1 MLKTFIAIITSRLFW
16 GALIVAALCLLIWIM
31 GPFIAIG
38 DLHPLMT
45 ETQRQIAITA
55 LISLWLLLRL
65 LPFLYQVWV
74 NGRLRHRL
82 HHVSNVVTPTTR
94 SAAQSLTDSFKQAA
108 ILIKR
113 GLRLNG
119 ERLTTRLGKLYL
131 YHLPWYLVLGTQGCG
146 KDKALLNS
154 GLDFYHTTYP
164 SQFAFPET
172 SAESHCSWYFTF
184 QGVILSPA
192 GEYLKEGNPLWQILL
207 KLLKRYRPRQP
218 VNAVILAISV
228 QDLLQQDNDAQYHQ
242 ALLLRKRLMDLRLQL
257 KIDFPIY
264 VMITKTD
271 LLPGFSSYFSHFYG
285 EELDQVWG
293 FTFPWQQEL
302 HSHTDLQQMLDEQ
315 YNHLQQRL
323 DAALAETL
331 FTQQDIVQREQSF
344 AFPQAFATL
353 RPVLMRY
360 LSIIFST
367 SGFDRPWLPHGLYFT
382 SANQKQGES
391 WHNNGV
397 MQNNL
402 FDYSYALSSV
412 SNCDSKVTSRT
423 ARSYFLRELFQKVIL
438 AESGLAGINRM
449 YALRQRFALLIG
461 CSLLLSLMA
470 VICVLLLT
478 SYHNNNDYLAQITTR
493 LPVLERQ
500 GQALSQPSTR
510 DLPHVIQYLTQL
522 QSLTT
527 NHQIDSDSPP
537 LVYGMGLYRGP
548 QLNSTSYPVYQHAL
562 KNLLLPLVTQ
572 QVESI
577 LRQQTDG
584 DSNKSTYEA
593 LKAYQMLFQ
602 PQYYDGKFLTAWL
615 MLDLSHIPGGEKLDE
630 TQRKALQRHLYQL
643 LNQKQPVGSQHK
655 DQQLIQEAI
664 KNIMRST
671 FSQRVYTSIKKRLI
685 NNGRFK
691 SVNLIDLAG
700 SQAELVLKRKSALPD
715 TAAIPGFFTPD
726 GYWHGLIAQ
735 VDDTVKA
742 LHDTDRWVLNIP
754 SQVQEKPDAAYQV
767 RQLYISDFMLEW
779 DTFLNDIALIPA
791 NNLNQRINNVRILS
805 GAHSPLRNLL
815 INTSH
820 IVALSP
826 PEDNGKLAQLGQQ
839 LNDEATRKLQN
850 LFPAVSPPPAL
861 PSPEQIVRNHYRDLL
876 DLARPQ
882 GDHSDTIAF
891 DDLFK
896 KLGNL
901 YRYLTALQENGES
914 AASSSDT
921 ILTQLQADAG
931 RLPVPFRSMIM
942 DMTQGAKGDTQQQA
956 VSRIHQLAGAQ
967 LSDFCREAIAGRY
980 PLSHYSKR
988 DITPDDMAHM
998 FAPNQG
1004 LMDRF
1009 FNQYL
1014 ADKVNTQGDEW
1025 RFFPWALGST
1035 KQEDQSLLKTFRQ
1048 AQLIRD
1054 AFFSTASSQPSF
1066 SLTLQPRQMDN
1077 DILTLS
1083 LTLNDQYVSY
1093 SHGPQTPWYFTWPGS
1108 NNTGTA
1114 KLTMLLANGK
1124 TKSLETSGPWA
1135 LNRLIDTGKWAR
1147 EDNMHY
1153 RITFNLAGHQATLI
1167 LTPDSI
1173 HNPFVIPEFTC
1184 IKP

>member
-1 MLKTFIAIITSRLFW
+1 MLRAFIAIITNRLFW

-38 DLHPLMT
+38 DHYPLAT
-45 ETQRQIAITA
+45 EVQRQIAITA
-55 LISLWLLLRL
+55 LISLWLLLKL
-65 LPFLYQVWV
+65 LPFLYQMWA
-74 NGRLRHRL
+74 NARLRRHL
-82 HHVSNVVTPTTR
+82 HHVSNVTPTAR
-94 SAAQSLTDSFKQAA
+94 SASQSLADNFKQAA
-108 ILIKR
+108 SLIKR

-119 ERLTTRLGKLYL
+119 EQLTTRLGKFYL
-131 YHLPWYLVLGTQGCG
+131 YRLPWYLVLGTKGCG

-172 SAESHCSWYFTF
+172 NAESHCSWYFTL

-192 GEYLKEGNPLWQILL
+192 GEYLKEGNPLWQTLL

-218 VNAVILAISV
+218 INAVILTISV

-257 KIDFPIY
+257 KIDFPVY
-264 VMITKTD
+264 VMITKSD
-271 LLPGFSSYFSHFYG
+271 LLPGFSSYFNGFYG

-293 FTFPWQQEL
+293 FTFPWEQEL
-302 HSHTDLQQMLDEQ
+302 HSHNDLQQMLDQQ

-323 DAALAETL
+323 DSALADTL
-331 FTQQDIVQREQSF
+331 IAQQDITQREQSF

-360 LSIIFST
+360 LSIIFAT

-382 SANQKQGES
+382 SANQKHGEFQHS
-391 WHNNGV
+391 NGTT
-397 MQNNL
+397 QDNL

-412 SNCDSKVTSRT
+412 THSNGETANRT
-423 ARSYFLRELFQKVIL
+423 ARSYFLRQLFQKIIL
-438 AESGLAGINRM
+438 AESRLAGINRM
-449 YALRQRFALLIG
+449 YELRRRFMLLIG
-461 CSLLLSLMA
+461 CGLLLSLMA
-470 VICVLLLT
+470 GICLLLLT
-478 SYHNNNDYLAQITTR
+478 SYHNNNSYLAQITAR
-493 LPVLERQ
+493 LPLLEQQ
-500 GQALSQPSTR
+500 GQTLNKPSAR
-510 DLPHVIQYLTQL
+510 DLPHLIQYLTQL
-522 QSLTT
+522 QSLTA
-527 NHQIDSDSPP
+527 NQQIDPGNPP
-537 LVYGMGLYRGP
+537 FVYDMGLYQGP
-548 QLNSTSYPVYQHAL
+548 QLNNASYPVYQHAL

-577 LRQQTDG
+577 LRQQA
-584 DSNKSTYEA
+584 DSNNSESTYEA

-602 PQYYDGKFLTAWL
+602 TQHYDGKFLTAWL
-615 MLDLSHIPGGEKLDE
+615 MLNLSHIPGGEKLNE
-630 TQRKALQRHLYQL
+630 VQRKTLQEHLYQL
-643 LNQKQPVGSQHK
+643 LNHSQPSWSQHK

-685 NNGRFK
+685 NNGHFK
-691 SVNLIDLAG
+691 SVNLLDLAG
-700 SQAELVLKRKSALPD
+700 SQAELVLKRKSDLPD
-715 TAAIPGFFTPD
+715 TATIPGFFTPD
-726 GYWHGLIAQ
+726 GYWHGLVAQ
-735 VDDTVKA
+735 VDNTVKT
-742 LHDTDRWVLNIP
+742 LHDTDSWVLNIP
-754 SQVQEKPDAAYQV
+754 PQVQEGCDAACRV
-767 RQLYISDFMLEW
+767 RQLYMDDFMLEW
-779 DTFLNDIALIPA
+779 DTFLNDIVLIPTSS
-791 NNLNQRINNVRILS
+791 LNQRINNVRILS

-815 INTSH
+815 IGISH

-826 PEDNGKLAQLGQQ
+826 PEDHGKLTQLGQQ

-850 LFPAVSPPPAL
+850 LFPAVRTTPAP
-861 PSPEQIVRNHYRDLL
+861 PSPEQIVRSHYRDLL

-896 KLGNL
+896 KLGDL
-901 YRYLTALQENGES
+901 YRYLTALQENGE
-914 AASSSDT
+914 ATASSSGT

-931 RLPVPFRSMIM
+931 RLPAPFRSIIM

-956 VSRIHQLAGAQ
+956 VSRIHQLASAQ

-980 PLSHYSKR
+980 PLSRHSKR

-1014 ADKVNTQGDEW
+1014 VDKVNTQGGEW

-1035 KQEDQSLLKTFRQ
+1035 KPEDQSLLKTFRQ
-1048 AQLIRD
+1048 AQFVRD

-1066 SLTLQPRQMDN
+1066 SLTLQPLRMDN

-1083 LTLNDQYVSY
+1083 LTLNDQSASY
-1093 SHGPQTPWYFTWPGS
+1093 SHGPLTSWYFTWPGS
-1108 NNTGTA
+1108 NNTGKA

-1135 LNRLIDTGKWAR
+1135 LNRLIDAGKWFQ
-1147 EDNMHY
+1147 EDNTHY

-1173 HNPFVIPEFTC
+1173 HNPFVLPEFTC
-1184 IKP
+1184 IKPS